1 VRRLRSFTLVEIVL
15 AISILMLLLLLA
27 VPSLHGVFTNKR
39 LKSSLDGFNNLV
51 REAQQ
56 RSITERRSYLIV
68 WRKDNVVLRP
78 ETFAKGEEIKPT
90 AHFQLGRDEALKLLL
105 PAALTKK
112 YPAEWIFWPS
122 GACEPATVQF
132 QGPAGSWTANYLPL
146 GVQPELIDYA
156 AR

>member
-1 VRRLRSFTLVEIVL
+1 MQRFRSFTLVEIVL

-27 VPSLHGVFTNKR
+27 VPSLHGVFTSKR

-51 REAQQ
+51 RQAQEH
-56 RSITERRSYLIV
+56 SITERRSYLIV
-68 WRKDNVVLRP
+68 WLKDNVVLRP
-78 ETFAKGEEIKPT
+78 EAFAKGEEIKPT
-90 AHFQLGRDEALKLLL
+90 VQFQLGRGEALKLVL

-132 QGPAGSWTANYLPL
+132 QGPTGSWTANYLPL
-146 GVQPELIDYA
+146 AMQPELIDYA

>member
-1 VRRLRSFTLVEIVL
+1 MQRFRGFTLIEIVL

-27 VPSLHGVFTNKR
+27 VPSLHGVFTNRR

-56 RSITERRSYLIV
+56 RTVSERRPYLIV
-68 WRKDNVVLRP
+68 WRKDDVILRP
-78 ETFAKGEEIKPT
+78 ETFAKGERVKPT
-90 AHFQLGRDEALKLLL
+90 AQFQLVRGEVLKLSL

-122 GACEPATVQF
+122 GTCEPAIVEF
-132 QGPAGSWTANYLPL
+132 KGSAGSWTANYSPL
-146 GVQPELIDYA
+146 TARPELTDYA